1 MLNPQIPKIEII
13 IKYWKKRLLEHELY
27 KLALFTY
34 KAYIKKKLVVKQQ
47 TSRRKRLILSITTKT
62 KE

>member
-1 MLNPQIPKIEII
+1 MLNPQVPKIEII

-34 KAYIKKKLVVKQQ
+34 KAYIKKNWL
-47 TSRRKRLILSITTKT
+47 
-62 KE
+62 